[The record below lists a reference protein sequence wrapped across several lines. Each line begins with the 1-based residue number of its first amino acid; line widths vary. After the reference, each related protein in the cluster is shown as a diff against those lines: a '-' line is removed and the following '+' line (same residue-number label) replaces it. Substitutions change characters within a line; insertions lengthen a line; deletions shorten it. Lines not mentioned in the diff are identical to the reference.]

1 MSDFQVFTEKEI
13 ASLREGG
20 KILHECLKRVAGMVR
35 PGVKTITLDQEAQR
49 FICSHP
55 GAIPGFKGYHGY
67 PAALC
72 TSVNDECVHG
82 IPSERVLKEGDIIS
96 LDCGVLYHNLYTD
109 ACVTVAVGSVT
120 PEARNLMEKT
130 SQALASAISVVRA
143 GAKVGDLSAIIEEI
157 AKSGGFTP
165 VRFLT
170 GHGLG
175 SNLHQFPDIP
185 NSGKAGTGPILP
197 LSTIIAVEPIICTGN
212 GAIHEK
218 DDGWTIM
225 TDDGSICAHEEH
237 TLLILPTGCE
247 ILT

>member
-1 MSDFQVFTEKEI
+1 VSDFQIFTEKEI
-13 ASLREGG
+13 AALREGG
-20 KILHECLKRVAGMVR
+20 KILRECLQRVAGMVR
-35 PGVKTITLDQEAQR
+35 PGVKTVTLDQEAQR
-49 FICSHP
+49 FILSHS
-55 GAIPGFKGYHGY
+55 GALPGFKGYHGY
-67 PAALC
+67 PATLC

-82 IPSERVLKEGDIIS
+82 IPSERILKEGDIVS

-109 ACVTVAVGSVT
+109 ACVTVAVGNVA
-120 PEARNLMEKT
+120 PQARSLMEKT
-130 SQALASAISVVRA
+130 SQALASAISAARA
-143 GAKVGDLSAIIEEI
+143 GAKVGDLSAVIEEM

-197 LSTIIAVEPIICTGN
+197 VSTIIAVEPIICAGN
-212 GAIHEK
+212 GAISEK
-218 DDGWTIM
+218 DDGWTIV
-225 TDDGSICAHEEH
+225 TDDGSIWATEEH